1 MANIVI
7 DIAAEFTGKN
17 AFKQAENSTD
27 KLTKNLKSVAK
38 TLGVAFS
45 VQQVLAFGKASV
57 KAAAEDEKAQKQLAL
72 ALKNVGLGR
81 DVAASEAF
89 IQKLQSEF
97 GVIDDKLRPAYQT
110 LAVATGDTAQS
121 QKLLQ
126 IALDISASTGRDLAS
141 VTGAISKAYLGNNT
155 ALGKLGVGISKAD
168 LKAKSFD
175 QIMNKLA
182 TTFAGSATASAN
194 TFQGSMDKLAVAS
207 ANVQEI
213 IGVGII
219 DALKA
224 LGDDESVDN
233 LAKAMQDTAVYVA
246 DVIRGI
252 GVLAA
257 KLKSLPG
264 MGMPIENYIQLIP
277 ILGSYINALANAG
290 KASRGGSA
298 NNPAEGLAH
307 LAELESKYT
316 AKTLKSSKQITT
328 EQAKQLKAKQL
339 QLAIDKA
346 NLALGKG
353 GDVFDME
360 KISLAAAEKN
370 AAEQLGKVTSQ
381 AQLLQITNDLARLR
395 VKQSILD
402 LEDAI
407 ASKNVAAIT
416 AATNK
421 LNADLGVLGALNGQ
435 SLKLTEI
442 KGILDAILPKDLIN
456 LANLNEAIRLLG
468 LIGAGTGN
476 PMASHAAPIL
486 GDPNASPVGFPTAL
500 TTAEINALLE
510 AGRFVPSGGGGGGN
524 AGSYASSGF
533 PGATKNGSMNVYVTV
548 NAGTIAKPDELTTL
562 IQDAVISLNK
572 RGDLLTYAG
581 SL

>member
-1 MANIVI
+1 
-7 DIAAEFTGKN
+7 
-17 AFKQAENSTD
+17 
-27 KLTKNLKSVAK
+27 
-38 TLGVAFS
+38 
-45 VQQVLAFGKASV
+45 
-57 KAAAEDEKAQKQLAL
+57 
-72 ALKNVGLGR
+72 
-81 DVAASEAF
+81 
-89 IQKLQSEF
+89 
-97 GVIDDKLRPAYQT
+97 
-110 LAVATGDTAQS
+110 
-121 QKLLQ
+121 
-126 IALDISASTGRDLAS
+126 
-141 VTGAISKAYLGNNT
+141 
-155 ALGKLGVGISKAD
+155 
-168 LKAKSFD
+168 
-175 QIMNKLA
+175 
-182 TTFAGSATASAN
+182 
-194 TFQGSMDKLAVAS
+194 
-207 ANVQEI
+207 
-213 IGVGII
+213 
-219 DALKA
+219 
-224 LGDDESVDN
+224 
-233 LAKAMQDTAVYVA
+233 
-246 DVIRGI
+246 
-252 GVLAA
+252 
-257 KLKSLPG
+257 
-264 MGMPIENYIQLIP
+264 
-277 ILGSYINALANAG
+277 LANAG